1 MALPYS
7 AEKAQTQRT
16 PTPRTQR
23 ENKALFYGLFSF
35 VTSPALQPTQCGAS
49 VVSFVVKKIFPLK
62 TVEPKESMKAKLR
75 SLRSVLTLLVI
86 MILAACSARGLV
98 YKGTCAEQTQQFL
111 DYIHALVRDELLP
124 VIDDGFISGPTTEVT
139 KRLEDLNTRISRLDT
154 PECNTRTKAVKE
166 ALLVYMVETRNYF
179 SVVAGRAVYGEGP
192 VQGQRSKMNEAG
204 LAFEIAFE
212 DLRK

>member
-1 MALPYS
+1 MNS
-7 AEKAQTQRT
+7 RTEK
-16 PTPRTQR
+16 P
-23 ENKALFYGLFSF
+23 EILL
-35 VTSPALQPTQCGAS
+35 
-49 VVSFVVKKIFPLK
+49 
-62 TVEPKESMKAKLR
+62 KESMKAKLPF
-75 SLRSVLTLLVI
+75 LRFVIPALVI
-86 MILAACSARGLV
+86 MILAACSARGIV

-111 DYIHALVRDELLP
+111 DYVHALVTEELLP
-124 VIDDGFISGPTTEVT
+124 VINDGFISGPTTDLT
-139 KRLEDLNTRISRLDT
+139 KRLEELNTTVGRLNT

-204 LAFEIAFE
+204 LAFEITFE